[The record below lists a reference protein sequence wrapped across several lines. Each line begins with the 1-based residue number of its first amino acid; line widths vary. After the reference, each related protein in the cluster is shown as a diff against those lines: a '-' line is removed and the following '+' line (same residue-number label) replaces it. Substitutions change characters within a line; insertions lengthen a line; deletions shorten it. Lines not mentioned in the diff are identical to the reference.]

1 MIQNG
6 IEEILCVTDPHNS
19 AKYWYSFTNKASY
32 LMSYIKKYIEDI
44 RNIEKGL
51 TNIPYRIWTGQGPFG
66 EHTNQWCA
74 N

>member
-32 LMSYIKKYIEDI
+32 LMSYIKKYGALCIMDNFVAK
-44 RNIEKGL
+44 R
-51 TNIPYRIWTGQGPFG
+51 
-66 EHTNQWCA
+66 
-74 N
+74 